1 MRGDST
7 DEAGFTL
14 LEMASILA
22 VGWLLVGSA
31 VPYLASIARRSRL
44 QSEARTVGL
53 VLTGARM
60 QAMKRGETVGVEVS
74 TDPHRPS
81 CRRAVVFLDTGSVA
95 GALDRG
101 DTIVGNATIVEDGEL
116 LWIDAENA
124 ASPSSASG
132 TVDFVFTRL
141 GSPGEGSSRKSVYL
155 GDRAGNLI
163 QVAFQ
168 PGLSGRVKT
177 TKRAGAA
184 FAGRP
189 WQWS

>member
-60 QAMKRGETVGVEVS
+60 QAMKRGETVGVEIS
-74 TDPHRPS
+74 TDPRRPS
-81 CRRAVVFLDTGSVA
+81 CRRAVVFLDTGAVA

-101 DTIVGNATIVEDGEL
+101 DTIVGNAIIVEDGEL
-116 LWIDAENA
+116 LWIDLENA
-124 ASPSSASG
+124 ALPSSASG
-132 TVDFVFTRL
+132 TADFVFTRL
-141 GSPGEGSSRKSVYL
+141 GSPGEGNSRRSVYL

>member
-1 MRGDST
+1 MRNEKDRQS
-7 DEAGFTL
+7 GFTL
-14 LEMASILA
+14 LEMASILG
-22 VGWLLVGSA
+22 VGWILLGTA
-31 VPYLASIARRSRL
+31 VPFLASSVRRARL
-44 QSEARTVGL
+44 QTEARTMGL

-60 QAMKRGETVGVEVS
+60 QAMKRGETVGVEIS
-74 TDPHRPS
+74 TDPRRPS
-81 CRRAVVFLDTGSVA
+81 CRRAVVFLDSGSIA
-95 GALDRG
+95 GTLDPD
-101 DTIVGNATIVEDGEL
+101 DTIVGNASVVEDGEP

-124 ASPSSASG
+124 ASPSSAAG
-132 TVDFVFTRL
+132 TADFLFTRL
-141 GSPGEGSSRKSVYL
+141 GTPGEEGARKSVYV

-163 QVAFQ
+163 QVALQ

>member
-1 MRGDST
+1 MRNGT
-7 DEAGFTL
+7 DGEAGFTL

-31 VPYLASIARRSRL
+31 VPYLASGLRRSRL

-60 QAMKRGETVGVEVS
+60 QAMKRGENVGVEIS
-74 TDPHRPS
+74 NDPRRPS

-95 GALDRG
+95 GALDPD
-101 DTIVGNATIVEDGEL
+101 DTVVGNATIVEDGEA
-116 LWIDAENA
+116 LWIDAENS

-132 TVDFVFTRL
+132 TADFVFTRL
-141 GSPGEGSSRKSVYL
+141 GSPGEGSSRKSVYV

-163 QVAFQ
+163 QVALR
-168 PGLSGRVKT
+168 PGFSGQVKT
-177 TKRAGAA
+177 TKPGGAA

>member
-1 MRGDST
+1 MRADTAGES
-7 DEAGFTL
+7 GFTL

-22 VGWLLVGSA
+22 VGWLLLGSA

-44 QSEARTVGL
+44 QSEAQTVGL

-60 QAMKRGETVGVEVS
+60 QAMKRGESVGVEIS
-74 TDPHRPS
+74 TDPRRPS
-81 CRRAVVFLDTGSVA
+81 CRRAVVFLDSGSVP
-95 GALDRG
+95 GALDPD
-101 DTIVGNATIVEDGEL
+101 DTVVGNATVVEDGES

-124 ASPSSASG
+124 ASPSSAAG
-132 TVDFVFTRL
+132 TADFVFTRL
-141 GSPGEGSSRKSVYL
+141 GTPGEEGARKSVYV

-163 QVAFQ
+163 QVALQ

>member
-60 QAMKRGETVGVEVS
+60 QAMKRGETVGVEIS
-74 TDPHRPS
+74 TDPRRPS
-81 CRRAVVFLDTGSVA
+81 CRRAVVFLDTGAVA

-101 DTIVGNATIVEDGEL
+101 DTVVGNATIVEDGEL
-116 LWIDAENA
+116 LWIDLENA
-124 ASPSSASG
+124 ALPSSASG
-132 TVDFVFTRL
+132 TADFVFTRL
-141 GSPGEGSSRKSVYL
+141 GSPGEGNSRRSVYL